1 MTSIRRISLIDSGT
15 PGTLTEAVL
24 SVDAATMAKVA
35 DAVLRD
41 ARTHLDDAGVRCHLI
56 CAVVSIDI
64 TAMVYD
70 EGAELPTG
78 VLPTPR
84 NAKARVAEI
93 VAAVK
98 GAKAKAEAKAK
109 EASNGEA

>member
-41 ARTHLDDAGVRCHLI
+41 AKRT
-56 CAVVSIDI
+56 
-64 TAMVYD
+64 
-70 EGAELPTG
+70 
-78 VLPTPR
+78 
-84 NAKARVAEI
+84 
-93 VAAVK
+93 
-98 GAKAKAEAKAK
+98 
-109 EASNGEA
+109 

>member
-1 MTSIRRISLIDSGT
+1 MAMIRRVSLIDSGT

-41 ARTHLDDAGVRCHLI
+41 TKAHLDDAGVRCHLI

-70 EGAELPTG
+70 DGEMVAKPLP
-78 VLPTPR
+78 PDPR
-84 NAKARVAEI
+84 NAQARARVAEI
-93 VAAVK
+93 VEAVK
-98 GAKAKAEAKAK
+98 SGKAK
-109 EASNGEA
+109 EVEG